1 MVNRNLLRQY
11 DLSDAELDNELAE
24 AFSRPETGGDVEVV
38 QKLAL
43 KLLGKQFKSN
53 SIEEVN
59 MWVQLLVDIR
69 YLLRKEE
76 VVLNFLLSHFKW

>member
-1 MVNRNLLRQY
+1 MLESNLYTNLTY
-11 DLSDAELDNELAE
+11 VKLVL
-24 AFSRPETGGDVEVV
+24 ETGGDVEVV